1 MLTLCALGVRDAYLI
16 SAGLVGLDPLI
27 HAGTVGLLESLRMC
41 GVHRPGLQLTASNE
55 GASTM
60 CSRVH
65 LLANPS
71 SPRLSPGGTNLFIA
85 DGLTY
90 VVPVFIQPP
99 RLTLSSPRPRLRPAV
114 GGCPFIHPQLTSRG
128 VLTLRLCNCSEG
140 FGLKPSARG

>member
-99 RLTLSSPRPRLRPAV
+99 RLLRAGSSPPGRVSSELVVQFLSKGIGSCEPSRLGSKEEFCRQ
-114 GGCPFIHPQLTSRG
+114 C
-128 VLTLRLCNCSEG
+128 
-140 FGLKPSARG
+140 GLASN

>member
-1 MLTLCALGVRDAYLI
+1 MIAASEML
-16 SAGLVGLDPLI
+16 
-27 HAGTVGLLESLRMC
+27 
-41 GVHRPGLQLTASNE
+41 LTNA

-90 VVPVFIQPP
+90 VVPVFI
-99 RLTLSSPRPRLRPAV
+99 R
-114 GGCPFIHPQLTSRG
+114 
-128 VLTLRLCNCSEG
+128 
-140 FGLKPSARG
+140 SARVFAMA